1 MELDNIKRWVDSIAE
16 QYKKRKRSSIKEDS
30 KQCEMK
36 EKKECEREEKAGRK
50 KGEAKQVK
58 HKK

>member
-16 QYKKRKRSSIKEDS
+16 KYKKRKRSSIKEDS

-50 KGEAKQVK
+50 KGEAKQV
-58 HKK
+58 